1 MVKIAWPGPYVG
13 VSCTPYIN
21 MRGLQVAGPNQQSI
35 TAGDRWFIWWLAWRQ
50 FSARSQGGGLS
61 FMTVVSLAGVAIGVG
76 ALVLVLSV
84 MGGFEFDLQ
93 RKMLA
98 GEPHIEVISSANAL
112 AGFSLKEHPISG
124 FKKAFPEASA
134 IEPFVSTDVVLKRRS
149 YVTAATLF
157 GVRKEVEGT
166 KLWAFDGA
174 FIEGGLGDLFEK
186 HRPRL
191 PQQPDV
197 IQDLPGIALGEQ
209 LALQIGADVG
219 DEITVLSPQA
229 SSSGALAGGTLARR
243 YVVTGKIMTGLF
255 NYDAKWS
262 VISIDEGRYFMPDYD
277 VSLTEEQYV
286 TGVGIN
292 VPDPMKLDR
301 YVAKIKK
308 WADLTPKTWQMTQKS
323 LLFALK
329 LEKFT
334 MGSILMLIV
343 LVAAFSISGTM
354 VMTVHHKRNQVGV
367 LRSLGMSRGDIAR
380 LFLAHGFTIGS
391 VGVAVGL
398 VGGIGLCY
406 LIKSTKFFP
415 LPEGIYYL
423 RELPVRFLPVE
434 YGVICVC
441 AWVLALLAAV
451 YPAFTAANL
460 NPSVTE

>member
-1 MVKIAWPGPYVG
+1 M
-13 VSCTPYIN
+13 T
-21 MRGLQVAGPNQQSI
+21 GPNQK
-35 TAGDRWFIWWLAWRQ
+35 AVAGGDRWFIWWLAWRQ
-50 FSARSQGGGLS
+50 FSARRQGGGLS

-98 GEPHIEVISSANAL
+98 GEPHVEVISSGNAL
-112 AGFSLKEHPISG
+112 AGFSLKEHPITQ
-124 FKKAFPEASA
+124 FKKAFPEALA
-134 IEPFVSTDVVLKRRS
+134 IEPFVSSDVVLKRRG

-157 GVRKEVEGT
+157 GIRKEVDGT

-174 FIEGGLGDLFEK
+174 FIEGGISDLFAK
-186 HRPRL
+186 HRPRI
-191 PQQPDV
+191 PQQPNV
-197 IQDLPGIALGEQ
+197 IQDLPGIALGDQ
-209 LALQIGADVG
+209 LALQIQADVG

-255 NYDAKWS
+255 NYDSKWS
-262 VISIDEGRYFMPDYD
+262 VVSIDEGRYFMPDYD
-277 VSLTEEQYV
+277 VSLSEDQYV
-286 TGVGIN
+286 TGVGMN
-292 VPDPMKLDR
+292 VPDPLNMDR

-354 VMTVHHKRNQVGV
+354 VMTVHHKRTQVSI
-367 LRSLGMSRGDIAR
+367 LRSLGMSQGDIAK

-391 VGVAVGL
+391 VGVALGL
-398 VGGIGLCY
+398 LGGIGLCY
-406 LIKSTKFFP
+406 LIKFTRFFP

-423 RELPVRFLPVE
+423 RELPVRFLPIE
-434 YGVICVC
+434 YGIISIC
-441 AWVLALLAAV
+441 AWVFALLAAV
-451 YPAFTAANL
+451 YPAYAAANL